1 MGNKVGMADVWSRV
15 QQTFVGIAIYL
26 IIDNVILPIRTFH
39 VIKDSVL
46 RSVDVTRVMYIESVA
61 AIHQLVMLE
70 QSKTLHTAGL
80 EYNMCLIAWL

>member
-1 MGNKVGMADVWSRV
+1 MGNKVGMTDVWSRV

-46 RSVDVTRVMYIESVA
+46 RSVDATRVMYIESVA
-61 AIHQLVMLE
+61 AIHQLVTLE
-70 QSKTLHTAGL
+70 QSKEMHKSG
-80 EYNMCLIAWL
+80 IV